1 MGSVLDQ
8 AGYKSENNNAFLNL
22 QFLAG
27 ARTEVFATTMYN
39 SGNATIRDFVYDSS
53 NIIPGT
59 ALPAGA
65 LDFPLMSSSFA
76 GFSDLDYRTII
87 QTIGANFRATN
98 NVLINTSLSFGDLND
113 VKPFLYDTTGSRV
126 GFYAGL
132 SWIF

>member
-1 MGSVLDQ
+1 VLDQ

-132 SWIF
+132 SWVF

>member
-1 MGSVLDQ
+1 VLDQ

-27 ARTEVFATTMYN
+27 ARTEVFATTTYN
-39 SGNATIRDFVYDSS
+39 SGSATIRDFVYDSS

-87 QTIGANFRATN
+87 QTVGANFRATN

-132 SWIF
+132 SWVF

>member
-1 MGSVLDQ
+1 MLDQ
-8 AGYKSENNNAFLNL
+8 AGYKSETNNAFLNL

-27 ARTEVFATTMYN
+27 ARTEVFATTTYN

-87 QTIGANFRATN
+87 QTVGANFRATN

-113 VKPFLYDTTGSRV
+113 VRPYLYDTTGSRV
-126 GFYAGL
+126 GFYVGM
-132 SWIF
+132 SWVF

>member
-1 MGSVLDQ
+1 MLDQ
-8 AGYKSENNNAFLNL
+8 AGYKGETQNAFLNL

-39 SGNATIRDFVYDSS
+39 SGKATIRDFVYDAS

-65 LDFPLMSSSFA
+65 LDFTLMSSSFA
-76 GFSDLDYRTII
+76 GFSDLNYRTIV
-87 QTIGANFRATN
+87 QTFGVNFRATN
-98 NVLINTSLSFGDLND
+98 NVLINSSLSFGDLND
-113 VKPFLYDTTGSRV
+113 TQPYLYNTTGSRV

-132 SWIF
+132 NWIF

>member
-1 MGSVLDQ
+1 VLDQ
-8 AGYKSENNNAFLNL
+8 AGYQSKSQNAFLNL

-76 GFSDLDYRTII
+76 GFSDLDYRTIT
-87 QTIGANFRATN
+87 QTVGANFRATN
-98 NVLINTSLSFGDLND
+98 NILVNSTLSFGDLND
-113 VKPFLYDTTGSRV
+113 AKPFLYDTTGSRV

>member
-1 MGSVLDQ
+1 VLDQ
-8 AGYKSENNNAFLNL
+8 AGYEAENQTAFLNL

-39 SGNATIRDFVYDSS
+39 SGKATIRDFVYDAS

-76 GFSDLDYRTII
+76 GFSDLDYRTIT
-87 QTIGANFRATN
+87 QTLGVNYRATN
-98 NVLINTSLSFGDLND
+98 NVIINTMLSFGDLND
-113 VKPFLYDTTGSRV
+113 SAPYLYDTTGSRV

-132 SWIF
+132 SWVF

>member
-1 MGSVLDQ
+1 MLDQ
-8 AGYKSENNNAFLNL
+8 AGYESETQNAFLNL

-39 SGNATIRDFVYDSS
+39 SGNATVKDFVYDAS

-65 LDFPLMSSSFA
+65 LDFSLMSSSFA
-76 GFSDLDYRTII
+76 PFSDLDYRTIV
-87 QTIGANFRATN
+87 QTVGVNVRATN
-98 NVLINTSLSFGDLND
+98 NVMINTALSIGDLND
-113 VKPFLYDTTGSRV
+113 VKPYLYDTTGSRV

>member
-1 MGSVLDQ
+1 VLDQ
-8 AGYKSENNNAFLNL
+8 AGYKGETQNAFLNL

-39 SGNATIRDFVYDSS
+39 SGKATVRDFVYDAS

-65 LDFPLMSSSFA
+65 LDFTLMSSSFA
-76 GFSDLDYRTII
+76 GFSDLNYRTIV
-87 QTIGANFRATN
+87 QTFGVNFRATN
-98 NVLINTSLSFGDLND
+98 NVLINSSLSFGDLND
-113 VKPFLYDTTGSRV
+113 TQPYLYNTTGSRV

-132 SWIF
+132 NWIF

>member
-1 MGSVLDQ
+1 MLDQ
-8 AGYKSENNNAFLNL
+8 AGYESENNNAFLNL

-27 ARTEVFATTMYN
+27 ARTEVFATTTYN

-65 LDFPLMSSSFA
+65 LDFALMSSSFA

-87 QTIGANFRATN
+87 QTVGANFRATN

-126 GFYAGL
+126 GFYVGM
-132 SWIF
+132 SWVF